1 MKRLFFFAIAAVLL
15 VACDKNT
22 DQEAPTITWPANPG
36 FAQFE
41 MGTGKDATVSL
52 NAPAKIEAVTL
63 TLGIGDFI
71 LLANPKISIGA
82 NKSSNNKLPVFDI
95 IDDASVASFLSG
107 LSIAAGS
114 GLRGKTMTVIDL
126 EAILNALLEGQNV
139 PNNTNFSI
147 DIKLTDQAGK
157 SVSKVA
163 KFHYTVPPTISW
175 SDNDSFAT
183 VDLNN
188 YSPSKTGPSK
198 VRISAPGK
206 ISDLLVTLEYGA
218 AAELAKYVTNRTTGG
233 VMVIDIINDPK
244 AEEAFKFPSA
254 KVVSGK
260 TEAAL
265 DFAFIY
271 NLIPDLSAGTNVFT
285 VKVVDANGKLCSEQ
299 LKFKK

>member
-1 MKRLFFFAIAAVLL
+1 MKRLFFFALAAVLL

-22 DQEAPTITWPANPG
+22 DQEAPTVTWPANPG
-36 FAQFE
+36 FSQFE

-52 NAPAKIEAVTL
+52 NAPAKIEAITL
-63 TLGIGDFI
+63 TLGIGDFV

-82 NKSSNNKLPVFDI
+82 NKSSGNKLPVFDI
-95 IDDASVASFLSG
+95 IDDAGVASFLSG

-147 DIKLTDQAGK
+147 DVKLTDQAGK

-175 SDNDSFAT
+175 SDNDSFAV
-183 VDLNN
+183 VDLNS

-198 VRISAPGK
+198 IRISAPGK
-206 ISDLLVTLEYGA
+206 ISELTVTLEYGA
-218 AAELAKYVTNRTTGG
+218 AAELAKYVTNRTTGS

-260 TEAAL
+260 TDATL
-265 DFAFIY
+265 DFVFIY
-271 NLIPDLSAGTNVFT
+271 NLIPDLSPGTNVFT
-285 VKVVDANGKLCSEQ
+285 VKVVDANGKACSEQ